1 MGILNFVRQVPEK
14 LIDVKMP
21 CQTKGCAMA
30 ASGKVW
36 RCSANFALPPKRARS
51 KTTWVRTLKTMET
64 QARAGYRKQIKIY
77 KVLTC
82 FFNTR
87 AKKQSA
93 KYSTTYIYFD
103 FSAANTYRTMKMY
116 SWRGDILNFVCTKM
130 NLSNCARNSQTESFR
145 LNCQSQRFP
154 LTVRYLEI
162 FLFRPVSSEPAGL
175 QNIKSSSRKVTYYR
189 KTK

>member
-51 KTTWVRTLKTMET
+51 KTTWVCTLKTMET

-77 KVLTC
+77 KVLIC

-93 KYSTTYIYFD
+93 KYSTTYIYI
-103 FSAANTYRTMKMY
+103 STSRLPIHIVPWKCTHREVT
-116 SWRGDILNFVCTKM
+116 SWISFVRKW

-145 LNCQSQRFP
+145 LNCQSHRFP
-154 LTVRYLEI
+154 LTVRDLEI
-162 FLFRPVSSEPAGL
+162 FLFRPVSSGPGL
-175 QNIKSSSRKVTYYR
+175 QNIKPSSRKITYYR
-189 KTK
+189 RTK